1 MPKRVSQQTDADS
14 YTWITDEF
22 SSCSAT
28 CGGGSISK
36 IDTVTAKYTANVIN
50 NRIAVVY
57 TVLSMFS
64 KFDPAIYG
72 RYSCS
77 GFDENLLI
85 NMLSI

>member
-22 SSCSAT
+22 SSCSVT

-50 NRIAVVY
+50 NRIAGVC
-57 TVLSMFS
+57 TLLSMFS

-72 RYSCS
+72 KYRCS
-77 GFDENLLI
+77 PGLMKI
-85 NMLSI
+85 Y